1 MSDRKPT
8 DDELARRLEAY
19 AEARLSPDGAA
30 RVRIRALVLQM
41 ARTQGRPELEV
52 EILAARLERRRSP
65 WRRPA
70 ALLLAATLTLA
81 LGVGSVA
88 AAQPGGPLYSV
99 RIWTETLT
107 LPSSAAERA
116 LAELRRLQ
124 DRLSEA
130 AASTAAGDT
139 NAANAALEAYESIVN
154 EATEDAGNDVS
165 AAATLETGVRSNI
178 DVLTVLAGRD
188 LPGRAQDAIR
198 RAIERSGAALDTMNE
213 RPGGASP
220 GDPAP
225 QPNGTGKPD
234 RTANPN
240 KPSPEPAETTTKSPR
255 PSRVPN
261 GPPSDPTGNGAGS
274 SQGNG
279 GGNNGS
285 NGQGN

>member
-1 MSDRKPT
+1 MSHQKRT

-19 AEARLSPDGAA
+19 ADARLSPDPTSTA
-30 RVRIRALVLQM
+30 RVRAHVVQM
-41 ARTQGRPELEV
+41 AHAQDRSELEV
-52 EILAARLERRRSP
+52 GIAAAEIGDIRVARLERRRSP
-65 WRRPA
+65 WRRST

-88 AAQPGGPLYSV
+88 AAQPGGPLYGV
-99 RIWTETLT
+99 RIWAETLT
-107 LPSSAAERA
+107 LPASAAERA
-116 LAELRRLQ
+116 EAELERLH

-130 AASTAAGDT
+130 TAATAAGDA

-154 EATEDAGNDVS
+154 EATAGAGNDVS

-188 LPGRAQDAIR
+188 LPGKAQDAIR
-198 RAIERSGAALDTMNE
+198 RAIERSGSALDTMNE
-213 RPGGASP
+213 KPGGESP

-240 KPSPEPAETTTKSPR
+240 KPSPDPAEITTKSPK
-255 PSRVPN
+255 PSHVPN
-261 GPPSDPTGNGAGS
+261 GPPSDPPGNGAGS
-274 SQGNG
+274 SLGNG
-279 GGNNGS
+279 EGN
-285 NGQGN
+285 